1 MNLLKDSKEC
11 GSKDCSDI
19 KTSLSDYSDDIIE
32 IDDCLHLNDE
42 EVNNFISTEINEK
55 TLQTFLQREM
65 DFYIKAFP
73 QDTLSRRSST
83 ISSRRS
89 SGPSSRRSSG

>member
-11 GSKDCSDI
+11 GSKGCSDI
-19 KTSLSDYSDDIIE
+19 KISVSDYSDDIIE

-55 TLQTFLQREM
+55 TLQAFLRQEM
-65 DFYIKAFP
+65 DFYMKAFP
-73 QDTLSRRSST
+73 QDTLSRRSSAY
-83 ISSRRS
+83 SSRRS
-89 SGPSSRRSSG
+89 SGFSSRRPSW

>member
-11 GSKDCSDI
+11 GSKHCLDI
-19 KTSLSDYSDDIIE
+19 KISVSDYSDDIIE

-55 TLQTFLQREM
+55 TLQTFLRQEM
-65 DFYIKAFP
+65 DFYMKAFP
-73 QDTLSRRSST
+73 QDTLSRRSSGY
-83 ISSRRS
+83 SSRRS
-89 SGPSSRRSSG
+89 SGLSSRRPSW

>member
-55 TLQTFLQREM
+55 TLQKFLRQEM
-65 DFYIKAFP
+65 DFYMKAFP
-73 QDTLSRRSST
+73 QDTLSRRSSAY
-83 ISSRRS
+83 SSRRS
-89 SGPSSRRSSG
+89 SGFSSRRPSG